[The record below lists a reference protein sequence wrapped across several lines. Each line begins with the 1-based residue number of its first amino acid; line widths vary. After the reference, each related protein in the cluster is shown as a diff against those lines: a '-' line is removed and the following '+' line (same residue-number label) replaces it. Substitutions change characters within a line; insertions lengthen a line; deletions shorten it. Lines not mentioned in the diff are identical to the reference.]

1 MAIYHLSVS
10 NVSRA
15 SGSRATA
22 TLSYITGKRVHDE
35 RRGETYDYGRKE
47 RVLRVGT
54 LLPEGAPAEFADPAV
69 LFNAVELHE
78 TGRTARPAKKIVV
91 ALPREFTP
99 RQRVQ
104 ALEEYIRENL
114 NADGYAATYA
124 IHEDREG
131 NNPHAHILVANRQ
144 IDPATGGWARLKQR
158 MEYVL
163 DERGERVPLID
174 PETGRQK
181 TDKRGRR
188 QWKRTSVSLN
198 PLDRKAKLKAL
209 RESWAKTCNAR
220 LDETARI
227 DHRSLEDQGSDLE
240 PTIHEGYAARA
251 IERAGG
257 VSERCEANREIR
269 RSNGL
274 LTAIRTELGRIFDRL
289 GELFAAKIRQLRQ
302 RQARPEPARE
312 PNWRY
317 FEGDARRQL
326 EADRADHTAAIR
338 GKLMGAKADVR
349 NREEWWRS
357 HGTEEFEA
365 AKQII
370 DVARAASRE
379 ARDANVFK
387 RGRLLRNA
395 EQVAGEQS
403 EKLRGAV
410 PWLEDTDIPSD
421 WDQANRFRMRATKA
435 IHDHDMQ
442 PRTGLV
448 DELERRLEQAERA
461 EGEKPSPEQ
470 VKALALRMAEQRE
483 RAAEDPT
490 QDMNRPEPSGDEP
503 LDLSE
508 PEDLGGERPVRGAKR
523 PQDQGRPAQG
533 DQAARRQA
541 HRPAGGRTAADRPM
555 AGATAPEA
563 RTRPLE
569 QPSGVPRMMFAVA
582 RVKRAET
589 AFPGLHGAVEVV
601 TRGRHVEQLRGREH
615 LAVPRHAR
623 PMALAVAVRLP
634 RLHGPGVDHRRGLA
648 GEREHEAR
656 QPAFHVLALDLQ
668 AKERPTL
675 FGDRLQHDPVQVGG
689 GFCRGIGY
697 AKQSA
702 ELIAADLPDSRA
714 AVLLGAPVELLGV
727 LALEVGELGQ
737 LEARELAGQVVEQE
751 RELLVDP
758 NRESRL
764 LRVGDELREQREL
777 DDLARILEHVVQRQ
791 QARVRLHDLVGQLLV
806 GQVLPQS
813 HEAAQL
819 LERELHRG
827 RALLPHP

>member
-1 MAIYHLSVS
+1 MAIYSLHVS

-15 SGSRATA
+15 AGSSAVA
-22 TLSYITGKRVHDE
+22 SCSYITSRRMRDE
-35 RRGETYDYGRKE
+35 RTGEAFNGFGRRE
-47 RVLRVGT
+47 RVEHVCT
-54 LLPEGAPAEFADPAV
+54 MLPEGAPGEYLDPER
-69 LFNAVELHE
+69 LFNAVEMAE
-78 TGRTARPAKKIVV
+78 KRSDARPAKKIMV
-91 ALPREFTP
+91 ALPREFDA
-99 RQRVQ
+99 RERFR
-104 ALEEYIRENL
+104 ALEDFISWNITA
-114 NADGYAATYA
+114 NGYACTYA
-124 IHEDREG
+124 IHTDKDGR
-131 NNPHAHILVANRQ
+131 NPHAHILVANRR
-144 IDPATGGWARLKQR
+144 IDPKTGRWAAKSRS
-158 MEYVL
+158 EFAL
-163 DERGERVPLID
+163 DANGRRIPVID
-174 PETGRQK
+174 PDTGRQK
-181 TDKRGRR
+181 IGARNRKV
-188 QWKRTSVSLN
+188 WKRVNVSNN
-198 PLDRKAKLKAL
+198 PLDSKEFLERL
-209 RESWAKTCNAR
+209 RREWADSCNA
-220 LDETARI
+220 LLPGYAVI
-227 DHRSLEDQGSDLE
+227 DHRSFKARSIERI

-370 DVARAASRE
+370 DVARAASRG

-508 PEDLGGERPVRGAKR
+508 PEDLGESGPFEERSAPRTKADLR
-523 PQDQGRPAQG
+523 EI
-533 DQAARRQA
+533 RQ
-541 HRPAGGRTAADRPM
+541 RADRRT
-555 AGATAPEA
+555 GQQEA
-563 RTRPLE
+563 E
-569 QPSGVPRMMFAVA
+569 QRQIDPWQAQP
-582 RVKRAET
+582 
-589 AFPGLHGAVEVV
+589 P
-601 TRGRHVEQLRGREH
+601 Q
-615 LAVPRHAR
+615 
-623 PMALAVAVRLP
+623 
-634 RLHGPGVDHRRGLA
+634 RRG
-648 GEREHEAR
+648 H
-656 QPAFHVLALDLQ
+656 
-668 AKERPTL
+668 
-675 FGDRLQHDPVQVGG
+675 
-689 GFCRGIGY
+689 
-697 AKQSA
+697 
-702 ELIAADLPDSRA
+702 
-714 AVLLGAPVELLGV
+714 
-727 LALEVGELGQ
+727 
-737 LEARELAGQVVEQE
+737 
-751 RELLVDP
+751 
-758 NRESRL
+758 
-764 LRVGDELREQREL
+764 
-777 DDLARILEHVVQRQ
+777 
-791 QARVRLHDLVGQLLV
+791 
-806 GQVLPQS
+806 
-813 HEAAQL
+813 
-819 LERELHRG
+819 G
-827 RALLPHP
+827 R

>member
-198 PLDRKAKLKAL
+198 PLDQKAKLKAL
-209 RESWAKTCNAR
+209 RESWANTCNAR
-220 LDETARI
+220 LPETARI

-257 VSERCEANREIR
+257 VSERCQTNREIR
-269 RSNGL
+269 RSNSL
-274 LTAIRTELGRIFDRL
+274 LTAIRHELGRIFDRL

-326 EADRADHTAAIR
+326 EADRADHAATLR
-338 GKLMGAKADVR
+338 GKLMDARADVR
-349 NREEWWRS
+349 SRDEWWRS

-370 DVARAASRE
+370 DVALKASRE
-379 ARDANVFK
+379 ARDANIFK

-421 WDQANRFRMRATKA
+421 WDQANRFRMRTTKA

-448 DELERRLEQAERA
+448 AELERQLEQAEQA
-461 EGEKPSPEQ
+461 ENEKPSPEQ

-483 RAAEDPT
+483 QAENPT
-490 QDMNRPEPSGDEP
+490 QGMNRPEPSGDEP
-503 LDLSE
+503 MDLSE
-508 PEDLGGERPVRGAKR
+508 PEDLGESSPFEERSAPRTKADLLREIRQRADRRTGQQEAEQRQIDPWSVQPTPETR
-523 PQDQGRPAQG
+523 PQ
-533 DQAARRQA
+533 
-541 HRPAGGRTAADRPM
+541 
-555 AGATAPEA
+555 
-563 RTRPLE
+563 PLE
-569 QPSGVPRMMFAVA
+569 QRPRVPGVMLAVA
-582 RVKRAET
+582 RVIPAET
-589 AFPGLHGAVEVV
+589 AFPGVHGAVEMV
-601 TRGRHVEQLRGREH
+601 TRRRHVEQLRGREH
-615 LAVPRHAR
+615 VAVSGNAR
-623 PMALAVAVRLP
+623 PMALL
-634 RLHGPGVDHRRGLA
+634 GLA
-648 GEREHEAR
+648 PLLGRLLH
-656 QPAFHVLALDLQ
+656 PAHL
-668 AKERPTL
+668 
-675 FGDRLQHDPVQVGG
+675 GDRGH
-689 GFCRGIGY
+689 
-697 AKQSA
+697 
-702 ELIAADLPDSRA
+702 
-714 AVLLGAPVELLGV
+714 
-727 LALEVGELGQ
+727 
-737 LEARELAGQVVEQE
+737 
-751 RELLVDP
+751 
-758 NRESRL
+758 
-764 LRVGDELREQREL
+764 
-777 DDLARILEHVVQRQ
+777 
-791 QARVRLHDLVGQLLV
+791 
-806 GQVLPQS
+806 
-813 HEAAQL
+813 
-819 LERELHRG
+819 
-827 RALLPHP
+827 